1 MKNSRIYKILL
12 PFFLMMFITNYVFAD
27 DISPLDDNFDI
38 YEVLEDAES
47 IETNSSSSELP
58 TINSRAY
65 VVIDRKSNTVL
76 VGKNENQKKKMAS
89 TTKIMT
95 ALIVIENCDLSET
108 VEISKKS
115 ASTGG
120 SRLGLKTGDKITVYD
135 LLYGLMMRSGND
147 SAVALAEHTA
157 GSISIFADLMNQ
169 KAVELGLSNT
179 HFVTPHGLDE
189 DEHYTTAYELALLS
203 NYAMNNEIFAKIVGT
218 KNYTITING
227 YPKTLTNTNELLGSL
242 NGVYGIKTGFTNGA
256 NRCLVTCCK
265 RGEMDLICVVLG
277 ADTKKYRTTDS
288 IKLLEYSFS
297 NFKYVNIEE
306 MVSNYFETWKENNKN
321 SFTINKGISS
331 YLDLKYEDLE
341 HSTIPIR
348 NDLVDKFQFYITCDY
363 ILDSP
368 ISKGTSIGTITLSLE
383 DKTIY
388 SGNIITDSDVEKKS
402 IFDYMLYFYKNFYNI
417 FDDFG
422 DGEKMIFLRPQI
434 HKNYF
439 LFYIFFYVF
448 NYISYCNN
456 FFSITVWNFY
466 IKFFF

>member
-1 MKNSRIYKILL
+1 MKSSRIYKILL

-157 GSISIFADLMNQ
+157 GSISNFADLMNQ

-363 ILDSP
+363 VLDSP

-422 DGEKMIFLRPQI
+422 DGEKMIFSPSP
-434 HKNYF
+434 NP
-439 LFYIFFYVF
+439 
-448 NYISYCNN
+448 
-456 FFSITVWNFY
+456 
-466 IKFFF
+466 

>member
-115 ASTGG
+115 ASTRG

-157 GSISIFADLMNQ
+157 GSISNFADLMNQ

-203 NYAMNNEIFAKIVGT
+203 NYAMNNEIFARIVGT

-363 ILDSP
+363 VLDSP

-388 SGNIITDSDVEKKS
+388 SGNIITDSEIKKKS
-402 IFDYMLYFYKNFYNI
+402 VFDYMFYFYKNFYNI
-417 FDDFG
+417 LNDFG
-422 DGEKMIFLRPQI
+422 DGEKN
-434 HKNYF
+434 H
-439 LFYIFFYVF
+439 
-448 NYISYCNN
+448 
-456 FFSITVWNFY
+456 FSPSP
-466 IKFFF
+466 KS

>member
-1 MKNSRIYKILL
+1 MKSSRIYKILL

-115 ASTGG
+115 ASTRG

-157 GSISIFADLMNQ
+157 GSISNFADLMNQ

-363 ILDSP
+363 VLDSP

-422 DGEKMIFLRPQI
+422 DGEKMIFSPSP
-434 HKNYF
+434 NP
-439 LFYIFFYVF
+439 
-448 NYISYCNN
+448 
-456 FFSITVWNFY
+456 
-466 IKFFF
+466 